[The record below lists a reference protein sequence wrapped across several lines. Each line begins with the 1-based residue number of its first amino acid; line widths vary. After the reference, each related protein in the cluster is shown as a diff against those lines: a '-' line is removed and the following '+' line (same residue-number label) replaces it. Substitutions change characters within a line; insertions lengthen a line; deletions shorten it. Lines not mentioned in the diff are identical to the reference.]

1 MLEKSGKTLHENF
14 LAIKGDTRYM
24 SIIKVHCNQND
35 FTCLEFSNF
44 KIFYQKMF
52 KNIKKDKNIKAQA
65 EFEIMAYRV
74 VVYVLTHCLR
84 C

>member
-1 MLEKSGKTLHENF
+1 MLEKSGKTLHEIF
-14 LAIKGDTRYM
+14 LAIKGDARYM
-24 SIIKVHCNQND
+24 SITKVHCNQIF
-35 FTCLEFSNF
+35 FTRLEFSNL
-44 KIFYQKMF
+44 KMFYQKMF

-74 VVYVLTHCLR
+74 VVYVRTHCLL

>member
-24 SIIKVHCNQND
+24 SIIKVHCNHNV
-35 FTCLEFSNF
+35 FTRLEFSNF

-65 EFEIMAYRV
+65 EFESMAYRV

>member
-1 MLEKSGKTLHENF
+1 MLEKSGKILHEHF
-14 LAIKGDTRYM
+14 LAIKGETTCM
-24 SIIKVHCNQND
+24 SILKVHCNQNG
-35 FTCLEFSNF
+35 FTRLEFLNF

-52 KNIKKDKNIKAQA
+52 KNIKKDRNIKAQA